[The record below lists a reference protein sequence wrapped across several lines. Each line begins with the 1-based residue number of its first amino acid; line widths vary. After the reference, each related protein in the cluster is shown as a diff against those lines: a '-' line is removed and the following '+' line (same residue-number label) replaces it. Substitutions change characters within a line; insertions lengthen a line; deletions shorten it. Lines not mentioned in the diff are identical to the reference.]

1 MRERELNLNIK
12 IVGKNI
18 ELGESF
24 QVYSSARIGEVL
36 NKYSYDAVSTQITLE
51 KRIGNFKAKLKVYL
65 KNKIELDA
73 TGRGKDANT
82 SYEDALDHIEKKL
95 RRYHRRMKSHRNI
108 ENKNI
113 SSTDEPLKIYQSVLN
128 LDEDEIDGKDGDSL
142 PVIAE
147 LSYKIDEMT
156 VEQAVIRLELEN
168 ESCIFFRNA
177 SHSGLNLVYYR
188 KDGNIG
194 WIDPRGSREKTI
206 AKNHNSSES

>member
-1 MRERELNLNIK
+1 MNIK

-24 QVYSSARIGEVL
+24 QAYSGERIGAVL
-36 NKYSYDAVSTQITLE
+36 RKYSYDAVSAQITLE
-51 KRIGNFKAKLKVYL
+51 KRLGNFKAKVKVNL
-65 KNKIELDA
+65 KNKIELDS

-82 SYEDALDHIEKKL
+82 SYDDALDHIEKKL
-95 RRYHRRMKSHRNI
+95 RRYHRRMKSHRNT
-108 ENKNI
+108 ESKNI
-113 SSTDEPLKIYQSVLN
+113 LSTDEPLRVYQSVFN
-128 LDEDEIDGKDGDSL
+128 LDEDEIDITQSDSM
-142 PVIAE
+142 PVIAD
-147 LSYKIDEMT
+147 LSYKIEELT
-156 VEQAVIRLELEN
+156 VEQAVIRLELED

-206 AKNHNSSES
+206 VKNLNS

>member
-1 MRERELNLNIK
+1 MNIK

-18 ELGESF
+18 ELGKSF
-24 QVYSSARIGEVL
+24 QAYSSARIGEVL
-36 NKYSYDAVSTQITLE
+36 KKYSYDAVSTQITLE

-65 KNKIELDA
+65 KNKMELDA

-95 RRYHRRMKSHRNI
+95 RRYHRRMKSHRNF
-108 ENKNI
+108 ESKNTI
-113 SSTDEPLKIYQSVLN
+113 STNEPLKIYQSVVNLN
-128 LDEDEIDGKDGDSL
+128 EDEIDSALGESM

-147 LSYKIDEMT
+147 LSYKIEELT
-156 VEQAVIRLELEN
+156 VEQAVIRLELKN

-206 AKNHNSSES
+206 AKDQKVLKD

>member
-1 MRERELNLNIK
+1 MNIK

-24 QVYSSARIGEVL
+24 QAYSSARIGEVL

-113 SSTDEPLKIYQSVLN
+113 SSTDEPLRIYQSVLN
-128 LDEDEIDGKDGDSL
+128 LDEDEIDGNDGDSM

-177 SHSGLNLVYYR
+177 SHS
-188 KDGNIG
+188 
-194 WIDPRGSREKTI
+194 
-206 AKNHNSSES
+206 

>member
-1 MRERELNLNIK
+1 MNIK

-24 QVYSSARIGEVL
+24 QAYSSARIGEVL

-113 SSTDEPLKIYQSVLN
+113 LSTDEPLRIYQSVLN
-128 LDEDEIDGKDGDSL
+128 LDEDDLDIGGPDLDGLTTSDTGPSNVLVGLFSL
-142 PVIAE
+142 LTGGYFIN
-147 LSYKIDEMT
+147 
-156 VEQAVIRLELEN
+156 R
-168 ESCIFFRNA
+168 RNK
-177 SHSGLNLVYYR
+177 G
-188 KDGNIG
+188 
-194 WIDPRGSREKTI
+194 
-206 AKNHNSSES
+206 

>member
-1 MRERELNLNIK
+1 MKLKRRYDVNIK

-24 QVYSSARIGEVL
+24 QAYSSDRIEEVL
-36 NKYSYDAVSTQITLE
+36 QKYSYNAVSAQITLE
-51 KRIGNFKAKLKVYL
+51 KRYGNFKAKLRVYL
-65 KNKIELDA
+65 NNKMELDS

-82 SYEDALDHIEKKL
+82 SYDDALDHIEKKL
-95 RRYHRRMKSHRNI
+95 RRYHRRMKSHRNS
-108 ENKNI
+108 ESKNVKY
-113 SSTDEPLKIYQSVLN
+113 TDEPLKVYQSVLN
-128 LDEDEIDGKDGDSL
+128 SDGDEIDIKNSDSI
-142 PVIAE
+142 PVVAE
-147 LSYKIDEMT
+147 LSYKIEELT

-194 WIDPRGSREKTI
+194 WVDPRGVREKTI
-206 AKNHNSSES
+206 VKNPNPLR

>member
-1 MRERELNLNIK
+1 MERWSALNIK

-24 QVYSSARIGEVL
+24 QSYSGERISEVL
-36 NKYSYDAVSTQITLE
+36 RKYSYDAVSAQITLE
-51 KRIGNFKAKLKVYL
+51 KRVGNFKAKVKVYL
-65 KNKIELDA
+65 KNKIELDS

-82 SYEDALDHIEKKL
+82 SYDDALDHIEKKL
-95 RRYHRRMKSHRNI
+95 RRYHRRMKSHRNT
-108 ENKNI
+108 ESKNI
-113 SSTDEPLKIYQSVLN
+113 LSTDEPLRVYQSVFN
-128 LDEDEIDGKDGDSL
+128 LDEDEIDINQSDSM
-142 PVIAE
+142 PVIAD
-147 LSYKIDEMT
+147 LSYRIEELT
-156 VEQAVIRLELEN
+156 VEQAVIRLELED

-206 AKNHNSSES
+206 VKNLNS

>member
-1 MRERELNLNIK
+1 MNIK

-18 ELGESF
+18 ELGKSF
-24 QVYSSARIGEVL
+24 QAYSSARIAEVL
-36 NKYSYDAVSTQITLE
+36 KKYSYDAVSTQITLE

-95 RRYHRRMKSHRNI
+95 RRYHRRMKSHRNF
-108 ENKNI
+108 ESKNAL
-113 SSTDEPLKIYQSVLN
+113 STNEPLKIYQSVVNLN
-128 LDEDEIDGKDGDSL
+128 EDEIDSNIGDSM

-147 LSYKIDEMT
+147 LSYKIDELT

-194 WIDPRGSREKTI
+194 WIDPRGSREKTV
-206 AKNHNSSES
+206 AKDHKISKN

>member
-1 MRERELNLNIK
+1 MNIK

-24 QVYSSARIGEVL
+24 QSYSGERIGEVL
-36 NKYSYDAVSTQITLE
+36 QKYSYEAVSAQITLE
-51 KRIGNFKAKLKVYL
+51 KRLGNFKAKVKVYL
-65 KNKIELDA
+65 KNKIELDS

-82 SYEDALDHIEKKL
+82 SYDDALDHIEKKL
-95 RRYHRRMKSHRNI
+95 RRYHRRMKNHRNT
-108 ENKNI
+108 ESKNVF
-113 SSTDEPLKIYQSVLN
+113 STDEPLRIYRSVFN
-128 LDEDEIDGKDGDSL
+128 LDEDEIDINQSDSM
-142 PVIAE
+142 PVVAD
-147 LSYKIDEMT
+147 LSYKIVEMT
-156 VEQAVIRLELEN
+156 VEQAVIRLELED

-206 AKNHNSSES
+206 VKSLNP

>member
-1 MRERELNLNIK
+1 MNIK

-36 NKYSYDAVSTQITLE
+36 NKYSYEAVSTQITLE
-51 KRIGNFKAKLKVYL
+51 KIIGNFKAKLKVNL

-113 SSTDEPLKIYQSVLN
+113 L
-128 LDEDEIDGKDGDSL
+128 
-142 PVIAE
+142 
-147 LSYKIDEMT
+147 
-156 VEQAVIRLELEN
+156 
-168 ESCIFFRNA
+168 
-177 SHSGLNLVYYR
+177 
-188 KDGNIG
+188 
-194 WIDPRGSREKTI
+194 
-206 AKNHNSSES
+206 

>member
-1 MRERELNLNIK
+1 MNIK

-18 ELGESF
+18 ELGETF
-24 QVYSSARIGEVL
+24 QAYSSARINEVL
-36 NKYSYDAVSTQITLE
+36 KKYSYDAVSTQITLE
-51 KRIGNFKAKLKVYL
+51 KRIGSFKAKLKVYL
-65 KNKIELDA
+65 KNKIELDV
-73 TGRGKDANT
+73 TGRGKDANG
-82 SYEDALDHIEKKL
+82 SYEDALNHVEKKL
-95 RRYHRRMKSHRNI
+95 RRYHRKMKNHRNT
-108 ENKNI
+108 ESKYI
-113 SSTDEPLKIYQSVLN
+113 SSTNEPLKIYRSVSN
-128 LDEDEIDGKDGDSL
+128 LDEDEIDSNNGDSL

-147 LSYKIDEMT
+147 LSYQIDELT

-206 AKNHNSSES
+206 TQNLNFSEK

>member
-1 MRERELNLNIK
+1 MNIK

-24 QVYSSARIGEVL
+24 QTYSGERISEVL
-36 NKYSYDAVSTQITLE
+36 LKYSYDAVSAQITLE
-51 KRIGNFKAKLKVYL
+51 KRVGNFKAKVKVYL
-65 KNKIELDA
+65 KNKIELDS

-82 SYEDALDHIEKKL
+82 SYDDALDHIEKKL
-95 RRYHRRMKSHRNI
+95 RRYHRRMKNHRNT
-108 ENKNI
+108 ENRNI
-113 SSTDEPLKIYQSVLN
+113 LSTDEPLRIYQSVFN
-128 LDEDEIDGKDGDSL
+128 LDEDEIDINQSESMT
-142 PVIAE
+142 VIAD
-147 LSYKIDEMT
+147 LSYKIEELT
-156 VEQAVIRLELEN
+156 VEQAVIRLELED

-206 AKNHNSSES
+206 VKNLNS